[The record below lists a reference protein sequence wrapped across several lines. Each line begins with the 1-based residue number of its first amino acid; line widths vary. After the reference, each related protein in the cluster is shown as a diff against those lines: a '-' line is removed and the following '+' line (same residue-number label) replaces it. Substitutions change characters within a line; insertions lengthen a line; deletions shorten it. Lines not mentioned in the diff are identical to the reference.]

1 MDFFEFI
8 NKIRGTKYV
17 LKGDIKTY
25 ILYNDIEAVLISELD
40 NFIDLIYFE
49 YEGDIKNL
57 KSTNNHH
64 FLIGNKETKN
74 HILQHIS
81 KKEIINSKNTY
92 LQQISIELD
101 RYRESA

>member
-40 NFIDLIYFE
+40 NFVDLIYFE
-49 YEGDIKNL
+49 YEGNIKNL
-57 KSTNNHH
+57 KSSSNHH
-64 FLIGNKETKN
+64 FLMGNEETKN
-74 HILQHIS
+74 HILQHIN
-81 KKEIINSKNTY
+81 KKELVSGKDSY
-92 LQQISIELD
+92 LQKISIELD
-101 RYRESA
+101 RYRESV